1 MPDKEEAATR
11 HRMVVEEIDIP
22 ENTPKVVESDPPEKP
37 QPDILDEGVK
47 VSSQEVVEKGSMLGL
62 RSDDADPQINKEKS
76 PVFWI
81 LIPGL
86 FILGAILGGV
96 FFYQKGVNSTGTS
109 PTPAPV
115 ASNVPA
121 TTPSP
126 TPAAKIDV
134 SKFDV
139 AIFNGSGIAGEA
151 GKVKTLLT
159 VADFNVVST
168 ANAATYDYKETI
180 IKAKSTVDASVI
192 QKVKDALSKNYVIG
206 DNQTLAAS
214 STTDIQIVVGSSKAE

>member
-62 RSDDADPQINKEKS
+62 RSDDVDPQIKKEQS

-96 FFYQKGVNSTGTS
+96 FFYQKGVNSPGTS
-109 PTPAPV
+109 ATPTPV
-115 ASNVPA
+115 ASSVPA

-159 VADFNVVST
+159 H
-168 ANAATYDYKETI
+168 
-180 IKAKSTVDASVI
+180 
-192 QKVKDALSKNYVIG
+192 
-206 DNQTLAAS
+206 
-214 STTDIQIVVGSSKAE
+214 VGSSRRSGLGSQRSCGQRREIAGGRPL